1 MSERYYLSMFK
12 DQPEVLT
19 VIEAAKLLR
28 IGKNQAYD
36 LVRSNKLRAVKVGG
50 KILVPKLRLI
60 DYIMGESA

>member
-60 DYIMGESA
+60 DYLMAESA